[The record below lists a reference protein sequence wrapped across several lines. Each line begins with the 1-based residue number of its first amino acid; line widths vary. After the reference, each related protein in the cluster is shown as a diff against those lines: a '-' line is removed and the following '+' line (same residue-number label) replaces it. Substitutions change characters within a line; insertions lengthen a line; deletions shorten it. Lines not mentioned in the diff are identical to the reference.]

1 MEESCIWIFKYKNQW
16 LGEGMYTLLYLQ
28 WITNKDLLQ
37 STGNSAQYYVAAWMG
52 GEFGGEWIHAYVW
65 FSPFLFTRNYQNIVN
80 WLYPNTK
87 LKLLKKND
95 LGAHITRRKSWAH
108 NTFWDR
114 YLEFKRLR
122 DSLGILASPRVVSKS
137 AASPPGSLSDVPN
150 PPTPCALNQKQP
162 GQGPRVICTTLY
174 LEKHWS
180 AQTIHRVVKDH
191 P

>member
-1 MEESCIWIFKYKNQW
+1 MKLGLISCNVFSVSGYRV
-16 LGEGMYTLLYLQ
+16 LLKSTVHKRI
-28 WITNKDLLQ
+28 ITWNPFTW
-37 STGNSAQYYVAAWMG
+37 STGCFRNLIA
-52 GEFGGEWIHAYVW
+52 WIHVYMYDW
-65 FSPFLFTRNYQNIVN
+65 IPSLFIWNYQNIVN

>member
-1 MEESCIWIFKYKNQW
+1 MNLETSCRAQGTQLNVLWQPGW
-16 LGEGMYTLLYLQ
+16 EGSLGENGYMHMYG
-28 WITNKDLLQ
+28 
-37 STGNSAQYYVAAWMG
+37 SVPS
-52 GEFGGEWIHAYVW
+52 
-65 FSPFLFTRNYQNIVN
+65 LFTCNYQNIVN
-80 WLYPNTK
+80 RLYPNTK
-87 LKLLKKND
+87 LKFLKQND

-150 PPTPCALNQKQP
+150 PPTQCSLNQKQP
-162 GQGPRVICTTLY
+162 GQGPQVICTTLY